1 VKQRNLNFDIV
12 RRDALTMLIALA
24 GGLVAYWLDMPAAF
38 LAGGAIA
45 VAIAGFSGL
54 RLSISKPLMYL
65 GFIIVGM
72 AVGANVASDSL
83 QLVRQWPLSMLGLV
97 AMLVFIVGAS
107 WFMLRRLF
115 GLDRA
120 TAFYSAMPGHLS
132 LILALTA
139 SGIADSRRISIIM
152 GVRVLALTI
161 VLPIGAM
168 LGGELPAVPLTS
180 GPTLSLASIGMLA
193 AACIMGGIALE
204 LLKVPGGLI
213 LGAMVVAVAGKLSG
227 FYQGQLPDAL
237 TGFAFVLMGA
247 LIGSRMSGVSW
258 AELRQSAAA
267 GLAVTAIAVGT
278 VTASGLILTTYMD
291 MPLGQVWLGLAP
303 GALEAMIA
311 LGLAFGY
318 DSAFIAAHHTW
329 RLLILGFAI
338 PLFAPFVA
346 HPRNKKNGV

>member
-1 VKQRNLNFDIV
+1 MKRFAPDYGVI
-12 RRDALTMLIALA
+12 RRDALTLLIALS
-24 GGLVAYWLDMPAAF
+24 GGLVAYWINMPAAF
-38 LAGGAIA
+38 LAGGAIS
-45 VAIAGFSGL
+45 VSIAGFSGL

-65 GFIIVGM
+65 GFVIVGM

-83 QLVRQWPLSMLGLV
+83 QLVRQWPLSMIGLV
-97 AMLVFIVGAS
+97 IMLVFIVGTS
-107 WFMLRRLF
+107 WLVLRRLF
-115 GLDRA
+115 RLDRA
-120 TAFYSAMPGHLS
+120 TAFYGSMPGHMS

-161 VLPIGAM
+161 ILPIGAM
-168 LGGELPAVPLTS
+168 LGGGLPSTPMAS
-180 GPTLSLASIGMLA
+180 GPVLSLTSIGMLA
-193 AACIMGGIALE
+193 VACVIGGVVLE
-204 LLKVPGGLI
+204 FLKVPGGLI
-213 LGAMVVAVAGKLSG
+213 LGAMVVAVAGKLGG

-258 AELRQSAAA
+258 VELRQSAAA
-267 GLAVTAIAVGT
+267 GLAVTAVAVGI
-278 VTASGLILTTYMD
+278 VTASALLLSTYMD
-291 MPLGQVWLGLAP
+291 MPLGQIWLGLAP

-338 PLFAPFVA
+338 PLFSPFFTSTKQ
-346 HPRNKKNGV
+346 NSD

>member
-1 VKQRNLNFDIV
+1 MKWFAPDYGAI
-12 RRDALTMLIALA
+12 RRDVLTLIIALC
-24 GGLVAYWLDMPAAF
+24 GGLVAHWLNMPAAF

-54 RLSISKPLMYL
+54 HLSISKPLMYL

-83 QLVRQWPLSMLGLV
+83 QLVRQWPLSMIWLV
-97 AMLVFIVGAS
+97 VMLVFIVGAS
-107 WFMLRRLF
+107 WLVLRRLF

-120 TAFYSAMPGHLS
+120 TAFYAAMPGHMS

-139 SGIADSRRISIIM
+139 SGVADSRRISIIM

-161 VLPIGAM
+161 ILPIGAM
-168 LGGELPAVPLTS
+168 LGGSLPSAPPAS
-180 GPTLSLASIGMLA
+180 GPVLDLASIGMLA
-193 AACIMGGIALE
+193 VACVIGGVVLE
-204 LLKVPGGLI
+204 FLKVPGGLI
-213 LGAMVVAVAGKLSG
+213 LGAMVVAVAGKLAG
-227 FYQGQLPDAL
+227 FYQGQLPDVL

-258 AELRQSAAA
+258 FELRQSAAA
-267 GLAVTAIAVGT
+267 GLAVTAVAVGI
-278 VTASGLILTTYMD
+278 VTASALLLSTYMN
-291 MPLGQVWLGLAP
+291 MPLGQIWLGLAP

-338 PLFAPFVA
+338 PLFAPFFSSDKQNSKV
-346 HPRNKKNGV
+346 

>member
-1 VKQRNLNFDIV
+1 MKKFAPHFGVI
-12 RRDALTMLIALA
+12 RRDVLTLLIALS
-24 GGLVAYWLDMPAAF
+24 GGLAAYWINMPAAF

-45 VAIAGFSGL
+45 VSIAGFSGL
-54 RLSISKPLMYL
+54 QLSISKPLMYL

-83 QLVRQWPLSMLGLV
+83 QLVRQWPLSMIGLV
-97 AMLVFIVGAS
+97 AMLVLIVGTS
-107 WFMLRRLF
+107 WLVLRRLF

-120 TAFYSAMPGHLS
+120 TAFYAAMPGHFS

-139 SGIADSRRISIIM
+139 SGVADSRRISIIM

-161 VLPIGAM
+161 ILPIGAM
-168 LGGELPAVPLTS
+168 LGGDLPTAPLAS
-180 GPTLSLASIGMLA
+180 GPVLGLASIAMLA
-193 AACIMGGIALE
+193 VACVIGAIALE
-204 LLKVPGGLI
+204 FLKVPGGII
-213 LGAMVVAVAGKLSG
+213 LGAMVVAVAGKLAG
-227 FYQGQLPDAL
+227 FYQGQLPSPL
-237 TGFAFVLMGA
+237 TGFAFIIMGA

-267 GLAVTAIAVGT
+267 GLAVTVVAVGI
-278 VTASGLILTTYMD
+278 VTASALLLSTYMD
-291 MPLGQVWLGLAP
+291 MPLGQIWLGLAP

-329 RLLILGFAI
+329 RLLVLGFAI
-338 PLFAPFVA
+338 PLFSPLFTSTKQNSKV
-346 HPRNKKNGV
+346 